1 MCAVFS
7 DLRYVA
13 VAPGVIREDM
23 VSGSQKVGNLTVGE
37 EFLALEEDGNRVK
50 MERYAMIRCRLLRRA
65 CFSAQ
70 QIDFEDS
77 CLARVPA
84 PAVCARSTVVSGPC
98 ECPRLCSCSRVL
110 YTERA
115 LDACCVAG
123 AG

>member
-50 MERYAMIRCRLLRRA
+50 MERYAMIRCRLSRRA

-70 QIDFEDS
+70 QIDF
-77 CLARVPA
+77 R
-84 PAVCARSTVVSGPC
+84 
-98 ECPRLCSCSRVL
+98 
-110 YTERA
+110 
-115 LDACCVAG
+115 
-123 AG
+123 

>member
-50 MERYAMIRCRLLRRA
+50 MERYATIPAAFRA
-65 CFSAQ
+65 GPAFLPA
-70 QIDFEDS
+70 DFEDLLAPV
-77 CLARVPA
+77 CLHPQSVP
-84 PAVCARSTVVSGPC
+84 G
-98 ECPRLCSCSRVL
+98 RLLCLLVL
-110 YTERA
+110 VPVLVPVHTERA
-115 LDACCVAG
+115 PEVCCAVGVAG

>member
-1 MCAVFS
+1 MYAVFS

-50 MERYAMIRCRLLRRA
+50 MERYATIRCRLSRRA

-70 QIDFEDS
+70 QIDFEDLRGA
-77 CLARVPA
+77 CVPA
-84 PAVCARSTVVSGPC
+84 PAVCTRSTAVSA
-98 ECPRLCSCSRVL
+98 
-110 YTERA
+110 RA
-115 LDACCVAG
+115 RARARACAHGEG
-123 AG
+123 A

>member
-50 MERYAMIRCRLLRRA
+50 MERYAMIRCRLSRRA
-65 CFSAQ
+65 CFPAQ

-77 CLARVPA
+77 CLAPVCPHPQSVP
-84 PAVCARSTVVSGPC
+84 G
-98 ECPRLCSCSRVL
+98 RLLCLLVLVLVPVLVLALSCFVHG
-110 YTERA
+110 E
-115 LDACCVAG
+115 G
-123 AG
+123 A

>member
-50 MERYAMIRCRLLRRA
+50 MERYAMIRCRLSRRA
-65 CFSAQ
+65 CFSA
-70 QIDFEDS
+70 S
-77 CLARVPA
+77 RHRGLAGACVPA
-84 PAVCARSTVVSGPC
+84 PAVCTRSTAVSA
-98 ECPRLCSCSRVL
+98 
-110 YTERA
+110 RA
-115 LDACCVAG
+115 RARARACAHGEG
-123 AG
+123 A

>member
-50 MERYAMIRCRLLRRA
+50 MERYAMIRCRLSRRP

-70 QIDFEDS
+70 ISRTCVAPVCPHPQS
-77 CLARVPA
+77 VPGRLLCLLVLVP
-84 PAVCARSTVVSGPC
+84 
-98 ECPRLCSCSRVL
+98 VL
-110 YTERA
+110 VPVHTERA
-115 LDACCVAG
+115 PEVCCAVGVAG